1 MNALEQIRQDVNGLK
16 ILHEWLGE
24 GGKPVA
30 TQLANARAAV
40 CMACPFN
47 STSAYFDLFKSAAAD
62 FIMQHLA
69 VKHSAGLTTEFDDE
83 LHICKECSCV
93 LKLKVFVPFEHIRA
107 YTSDKQLNELPAHCW
122 QRREANV

>member
-47 STSAYFDLFKSAAAD
+47 SKEVYMGLLKLAAATKVK
-62 FIMQHLA
+62 QHLEL
-69 VKHSAGLTTEFDDE
+69 KREENLTTEFDDG
-83 LHICKECSCV
+83 LHLCTECSCV

-107 YTSDKQLNELPAHCW
+107 YTSDKQLNELPSNCW
-122 QRREANV
+122 QRREANI